1 MDIKFLT
8 QENEIQKLYSKFGLV
23 VPVGDLETGKAP
35 AIQPLPAEAT
45 QTSVTFSFNVLSG
58 SEITSIYYEVWNDN
72 QYSEEPYS
80 YGDLTPQKGVVNIT
94 LDNLDYNSGPYT
106 CSLTVSNGAGETTTQ
121 KTVALQQYTNWATV
135 DEVLDGN
142 KFIGEDG
149 EEHVGEIETKD
160 STDLTVN
167 ERTVTVPAGYYA
179 ENASASVSSDY
190 IIPTGSTTI
199 TNNGTDI
206 NIAQYAAVDVA
217 VPTGFTGN
225 TVVLYKD
232 EMGCGSAYIGFVN
245 ITEFPEGKTTNDYF
259 GDTFWEDRED
269 PDSPTIATTIKTG
282 FNTYSG
288 LSQAIVG
295 EGEDHVN
302 DQTGQVEIGYTD
314 IPYDD
319 GSGDPLIWQGDI
331 DFINGPDP
339 YEPGGLVSVPATLIV
354 SGERWQEQIQP

>member
-1 MDIKFLT
+1 MDVKFIS
-8 QENEIQKLYSKFGLV
+8 QDNEVQKLYAKFGMV
-23 VPVGDLETGKAP
+23 VPVGDLSTGKAP
-35 AIQPLPAEAT
+35 AVKPLPTSST
-45 QTSVTFSFNVLSG
+45 QTSVTAQFNIMSGTDITALSYTVNDG
-58 SEITSIYYEVWNDN
+58 EAVSIT
-72 QYSEEPYS
+72 PA
-80 YGDLTPQKGVVNIT
+80 KGVVTIT
-94 LDNLDYNSGPYT
+94 LTDLEYNSGPYEIE
-106 CSLTVSNGAGETTTQ
+106 LTAENGIGSTSASVDTDL
-121 KTVALQQYTNWATV
+121 VHYTNWATS
-135 DEVLDGN
+135 DEVLLGN
-142 KFIGEDG
+142 KYIGEDG

-179 ENASASVSSDY
+179 ENTSASVSSDY

-225 TVVLYKD
+225 IVVLYKD
-232 EMGCGSAYIGFVN
+232 QMGCGSAYIGFVN

-269 PDSPTIATTIKTG
+269 PASPTIATTIRTG
-282 FNTYSG
+282 FNTYNG

-295 EGEDHVN
+295 EGSDYVN

-319 GSGDPLIWQGDI
+319 GSGDPLIWQGEI
-331 DFINGPDP
+331 YFINGPDP
-339 YEPGGLVSVPATLIV
+339 YAPGGLVGVPATLIV